1 MPRRRAVHYVVLVGA
16 LALAGVATAATTDP
30 QFAVDPADQSW
41 AHAVVLTR
49 ADLGTGWRQTPPAK
63 EAQEEETGSDASMA
77 FCPEAIS
84 DQSDLVVTGGASS
97 DFTRGSSSVTSF
109 ATIWRT
115 EEDAQA
121 SFDRTVAVMP
131 ALQACTAKI
140 LTASFSGIRMT
151 VTENRALPFPALT
164 PQLAAY
170 RLKVVIKSTGRT
182 PKKPKPLV
190 VNYDTILFGRGR
202 ATVWLVVTS
211 FSDRPVSM
219 VKERSLARAL
229 AARVELDPASP

>member
-1 MPRRRAVHYVVLVGA
+1 MPRRRALHSVVLLAA

-49 ADLGTGWRQTPPAK
+49 ADLGTGWRQTPPAT
-63 EAQEEETGSDASMA
+63 ETQEEETGSDQSTA

-84 DQSDLVVTGGASS
+84 DQSDLVVTGGESS
-97 DFTRGSSSVTSF
+97 DFTRGPSSVTSF

-115 EEDAQA
+115 PENAQA

-151 VTENRALPFPALT
+151 VTENRTLPFPALA
-164 PQLAAY
+164 PHLAAY
-170 RLKVVIKSTGRT
+170 RLKVVIKSTGRSK
-182 PKKPKPLV
+182 KKPKPLV
-190 VNYDTILFGRGR
+190 VNYDTILLGNGR
-202 ATVWLVVTS
+202 ATVWLMVTS
-211 FSDRPVSM
+211 FSDRPISM

-229 AARVELDPASP
+229 AARVELDPTS